1 MRLGTDTALLVAAA
15 AIVGAC
21 GAATGIPVDF
31 DARAGDAGTSDGR
44 RPPHDGTTPPPSG
57 DGSRP
62 TADGSDAT
70 HDAGGDSTDR
80 GDARPRTDASLRDG
94 APDTSPPLNPDER
107 VTGSGFAIVGVTDH
121 GLIIFGDMNG
131 TCWALP
137 FASGPART
145 LPLPFGGTGSGPCA
159 GGLHSNATISHD
171 VVFMSVG
178 GALYTWTSAMSTPA
192 LLPSATDGGVAPAEG
207 VASADSRYVAYQ
219 AASVGTGYPQFTVA
233 DVDGSNAL
241 FLGVGSVEL
250 DESFAVY
257 GGAVYGGTVSSIP
270 LLALDGAHAWS
281 RLTLSPTSSPFAVD
295 VIGDV
300 LFTSATGLT
309 FAPLDGS
316 APVSIPASGA
326 DGSSLYFAPDGTF
339 AMYEVESTSGATLK
353 AVALPSGTPY
363 DVQITAGITLSSLET
378 VRSDALGGPVAVFQT
393 EALDPPASTLTI
405 ADVGPN
411 ASAPYAQLTNYR
423 AALGYQNGDGFTAD
437 GAYVLVIGSTPQSDV
452 EFGTVALTAFSAP
465 SLLTTT
471 GYDGR
476 ALLGSRVIFL
486 DQYVRVGELQYQGT
500 ADFRVADVAAGT
512 ASTLVVSN
520 VDAYFGLS
528 PDRTAMAYTI
538 NRGTSADGLY
548 VMALPGG
555 S

>member
-1 MRLGTDTALLVAAA
+1 M
-15 AIVGAC
+15 VGAC

-31 DARAGDAGTSDGR
+31 DARAGDAGTQDGT
-44 RPPHDGTTPPPSG
+44 RPSHDGTTPPPSG
-57 DGSRP
+57 DGSHP

-70 HDAGGDSTDR
+70 DDAGEDSTVRD
-80 GDARPRTDASLRDG
+80 DARPRADASLRD
-94 APDTSPPLNPDER
+94 ASPDTSPPLNPDER
-107 VTGSGFAIVGVTDH
+107 VAGSGFAIVGVTDH
-121 GLIIFGDMNG
+121 GLIIYGDTNG

-137 FASGPART
+137 FAGGPART
-145 LPLPFGGTGSGPCA
+145 FSSSLGATSPGPCA

-171 VVFMSVG
+171 VVFMSVNE
-178 GALYTWTSAMSTPA
+178 ALYTWTSAMSTPA
-192 LLPSATDGGVAPAEG
+192 LLPAATDGGVAPAEG

-219 AASVGTGYPQFTVA
+219 AASAGTGFPQFTLA

-257 GGAVYGGTVSSIP
+257 GGATYGGDVSPTP
-270 LLALDGAHAWS
+270 LVALDGTHAWS
-281 RLTLSPTSSPFAVD
+281 RAMLSPTSTPFAVD
-295 VIGDV
+295 AIGDV
-300 LFTSATGLT
+300 LFTSVAGLT

-316 APVSIPASGA
+316 APVSIAASGA
-326 DGSSLYFAPDGTF
+326 DGSSLYLAPDGTF
-339 AMYEVESTSGATLK
+339 AMYEVGTNTLK
-353 AVALPSGTPY
+353 GVALPSGTPY
-363 DVQITAGITLSSLET
+363 DVQITAGITLGSLET
-378 VRSDALGGPVAVFQT
+378 VRSDAPGGPVAVFQT

-405 ADVGPN
+405 VDVGPN

-423 AALGYQNGDGFTAD
+423 VAIGYENGDGFTAD
-437 GAYVLVIGSTPQSDV
+437 GAYVLVIGSTPESDV
-452 EFGTVALTAFSAP
+452 EFGSVALAAFSAP

-486 DQYVRVGELQYQGT
+486 DDYVRVGELQYQGT
-500 ADFRVADVAAGT
+500 ADVRVADVATGT
-512 ASTLVVSN
+512 TSTLVVSN

-538 NRGTSADGLY
+538 NRGTAADGLY
-548 VMALPGG
+548 VMALPDG